1 MKGHP
6 YTSHQATSLIET
18 CVVPVFTYSGPLT
31 AWRYVDLNTLSDQWG
46 LMLKLAWQLTDGHA
60 AAMFVLP
67 PEHGGIAK
75 SLPG

>member
-18 CVVPVFTYSGPLT
+18 CVVPVFTYSSPLT
-31 AWRYVDLNTLSDQWG
+31 AWQYVDLNTLSDQWG
-46 LMLKLAWQLTDGHA
+46 LMLKRVWQLTDGHS